1 MRQSAMANKTFHLHL
16 RLDEDTAETLRGL
29 AQARGE
35 TLSNLVRRVLENYR
49 PFANEKPPHGK

>member
-1 MRQSAMANKTFHLHL
+1 MANKTFHLHL
-16 RLDEDTAETLRGL
+16 RLDEDIAETLRGL

-49 PFANEKPPHGK
+49 PFADEKPPHGK